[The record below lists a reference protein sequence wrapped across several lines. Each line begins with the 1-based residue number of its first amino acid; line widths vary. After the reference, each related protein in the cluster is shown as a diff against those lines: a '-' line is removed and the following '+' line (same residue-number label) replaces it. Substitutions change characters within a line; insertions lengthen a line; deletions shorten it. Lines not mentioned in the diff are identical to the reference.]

1 MIATLSRAGALTKL
15 VAGAFCVRTCSRSIR
30 RVRAVVMGMGR
41 LRRGNARNLL
51 SDHLGFV
58 VCLDLEAAVVGPE
71 VNGNADASDAAL
83 VDLPRVSSRLVYS
96 RLVLLTISAASVPAI
111 ANSKSAYL
119 FQNP

>member
-1 MIATLSRAGALTKL
+1 MPRD
-15 VAGAFCVRTCSRSIR
+15 
-30 RVRAVVMGMGR
+30 
-41 LRRGNARNLL
+41 LL
-51 SDHLGFV
+51 SDHVGFV